1 LSIWRMMS
9 PEKRLFIIDDEKTL
23 LSVLGEFLQ
32 QFGLKV
38 FTYDRMP
45 DLETEIAGKKP
56 HAVLLDVIMP
66 GVSGIEVLK
75 AIKKIDRR
83 IPVIMMTGYAEESER
98 LESLSNGAYALLSK
112 PFKSF
117 EELFHIVNNSMDH
130 YMEVLRTEELTAQV
144 EERYRREKINILEL
158 EFLKDL
164 QRLIGETG
172 DPVFV
177 LKNANTLLRSFLDF
191 EYFGAMLMGSQD
203 ADIYIL
209 PEGERDPRL
218 HRAMVSALAGGR
230 TGADTASGF
239 SIESTVSELKT
250 GNRLFGYAALYK
262 KAPFEN
268 EEISIFSR
276 FCSHIALT
284 LEKIGLFEEIRN
296 LSRHD
301 GLTGAFNHAC
311 IVGELAAE
319 IQRSRRYEG
328 PFSVILFDID
338 DFKVV
343 NDRYGHLT
351 GDHVLREVTRITKD
365 NLRAID
371 KVGRYGG
378 EEFLIILPETGIQKA
393 ALVAERLRSAV
404 DQAVFELDGNRIH
417 VTMSAGVASYVNG
430 REEKDLVKEADDNL
444 YTAKNQGKN
453 RIYYDESE

>member
-1 LSIWRMMS
+1 M
-9 PEKRLFIIDDEKTL
+9 
-23 LSVLGEFLQ
+23 Q

-38 FTYDRMP
+38 FAYDRMP
-45 DLETEIAGKKP
+45 DLEKEIAEKKP
-56 HAVLLDVIMP
+56 HAVLLDIILP
-66 GVSGIEVLK
+66 DTSGIEILK

-83 IPVIMMTGYAEESER
+83 IPVIMMTGYADEADR
-98 LESLSNGAYALLSK
+98 LASLSNGAYALLSK

-130 YMEVLRTEELTAQV
+130 YMEVLRTEELTRQV

-164 QRLIGETG
+164 QKMIGETG

-177 LKNANTLLRSFLDF
+177 LRNTNTLLRSFLDF

-203 ADIYIL
+203 ADIHIL

-230 TGADTASGF
+230 PGTDTSPDF
-239 SIESTVSELKT
+239 HVESAVCELKT
-250 GNRLFGYAALYK
+250 ANRLFGYAALYRK
-262 KAPFEN
+262 TPFNN

-284 LEKIGLFEEIRN
+284 LEKISLFEEIRN

-301 GLTGAFNHAC
+301 GLTGAYNHAC

-319 IQRSRRYEG
+319 MQRSRRYEG
-328 PFSVILFDID
+328 PFSVLLFDID
-338 DFKVV
+338 DFKLV
-343 NDRYGHLT
+343 NDRYGHLI
-351 GDHVLREVTRITKD
+351 GDHVLKEVTRITKD

-371 KVGRYGG
+371 KLGRYGG
-378 EEFLIILPETGIQKA
+378 EEFLIILPETDSEKA
-393 ALVAERLRSAV
+393 ALVAERLRAAI
-404 DQAVFELDGNRIH
+404 DKAAFELDGHRIH
-417 VTMSAGVASYVNG
+417 VTVSAGVASYENG
-430 REEKDLVKEADDNL
+430 REEKDLIKEADDNL
-444 YTAKNQGKN
+444 YRAKNQGKN
-453 RIYYDESE
+453 RVYYDGSRQNN

>member
-1 LSIWRMMS
+1 MS
-9 PEKRLFIIDDEKTL
+9 PEKRLFIIDDEKDL

-38 FTYDRMP
+38 FTYDRTP
-45 DLETEIAGKKP
+45 DLETEITEKKP
-56 HAVLLDVIMP
+56 HAVLLDIIMP
-66 GVSGIEVLK
+66 GVSGIKVLK

-83 IPVIMMTGYAEESER
+83 IPVIMMTGYADESER
-98 LESLSNGAYALLSK
+98 LSSLSNGAYALLSK
-112 PFKSF
+112 PFRSF
-117 EELFHIVNNSMDH
+117 EELFHVVNNSMEH
-130 YMEVLRTEELTAQV
+130 YIEVLHTEELTAQV

-203 ADIYIL
+203 ADIHFL

-230 TGADTASGF
+230 AGEDTASGF
-239 SIESTVSELKT
+239 SIESAVSELKT
-250 GNRLFGYAALYK
+250 GNRLFGYAALYR
-262 KAPFEN
+262 KAPFGS
-268 EEISIFSR
+268 EEVSIFSR

-338 DFKVV
+338 DFKAV
-343 NDRYGHLT
+343 NDQYGHLA
-351 GDHVLREVTRITKD
+351 GDHVLREVTRVTKD

-378 EEFLIILPETGIQKA
+378 EEFLIILPETDIEKA
-393 ALVAERLRSAV
+393 AVVAERLRSAI
-404 DQAVFELDGNRIH
+404 DKAVFELDGDQMH
-417 VTMSAGVASYVNG
+417 VTMSAGVASYING

-444 YTAKNQGKN
+444 YTAKKQGKN
-453 RIYYDESE
+453 RIFYDESK

>member
-1 LSIWRMMS
+1 L
-9 PEKRLFIIDDEKTL
+9 
-23 LSVLGEFLQ
+23 VLREFLQ

-45 DLETEIAGKKP
+45 DLDREIAEKKP
-56 HAVLLDVIMP
+56 HAVLLDIIMP
-66 GVSGIEVLK
+66 DVSGIEVLK

-98 LESLSNGAYALLSK
+98 LASLSNGAYALLSK

-130 YMEVLRTEELTAQV
+130 YREVLRTEELTAQV

-203 ADIYIL
+203 ADIHIL
-209 PEGERDPRL
+209 PEGEGDPRL
-218 HRAMVSALAGGR
+218 HRAMVSVLAGGM
-230 TGADTASGF
+230 TGTDTGSEF
-239 SIESTVSELKT
+239 SIESAVSELKT
-250 GNRLFGYAALYK
+250 GKRLFGYAALYR
-262 KAPFEN
+262 KAPFEG

-284 LEKIGLFEEIRN
+284 LEKISLFEEIKN

-378 EEFLIILPETGIQKA
+378 EEFLIILPETDIQNA
-393 ALVAERLRSAV
+393 VLVAERLRAAI
-404 DQAVFELDGNRIH
+404 DKAAFELDGNRIH
-417 VTMSAGVASYVNG
+417 VTMSAGVAFYVNG

-453 RIYYDESE
+453 RIYYDESQ